1 MNERNKTLAFVGFA
15 ALVGVLAWATQPKAI
30 IDQPS
35 AEVGT
40 KFFPK
45 FENPLAAKTLEITE
59 FDEDQGALIPFKVT
73 QVNGIW
79 SIPSH
84 SNYPADAA
92 KQMADAAACLIDV
105 KKLGIASTNPAEHET
120 FGVIDP
126 TASDLSAGSRGV
138 GKKVVV
144 QDGGGN
150 LLAQFILG
158 KSDTSQTGVRFVRIP
173 GQDPVYRVDHGH
185 RQAHDQVR
193 RLDRE
198 GSAQAERLRCP
209 PGLAQRLFR

>member
-15 ALVGVLAWATQPKAI
+15 ALVGAVAWATQPTAI
-30 IDQPS
+30 VDKLD

-79 SIPSH
+79 TIPSH
-84 SNYPADAA
+84 SNYPADAN
-92 KQMADAAACLIDV
+92 KQMADAAASLIDI
-105 KKLGIASTNPAEHET
+105 KKLDVASTNPAEHET

-126 TASDLSAGSRGV
+126 TAPNLSAGSRGV
-138 GKKVVV
+138 GKKV
-144 QDGGGN
+144 
-150 LLAQFILG
+150 
-158 KSDTSQTGVRFVRIP
+158 
-173 GQDPVYRVDHGH
+173 
-185 RQAHDQVR
+185 
-193 RLDRE
+193 
-198 GSAQAERLRCP
+198 
-209 PGLAQRLFR
+209 